1 MTFPSFHLRGRTAG
15 FRRLRRRGPTPTSIA
30 LACSLAICLVAASA
44 LPAPAAVTEQELQ
57 AARERRQ
64 RVQQQLDET
73 VAAYDAAQ
81 TKLARTQTAMDR
93 NREEL
98 QELEEFSEQVQER
111 LGRRAN
117 EVYRQGPASLFQF
130 LIGSENFSDF
140 GRRVKLLQE
149 ASDQDAGI
157 IQEAEIART
166 KLDRLQADMASQ
178 EAEEEQ
184 ILESMAQ
191 QTASLNANFSE
202 ARELEAQ
209 LAADKATAERRA
221 QQRREAAEQAAAEQ
235 AAEEQAAAEQRRRA
249 AQEAEEEA
257 QDEREEAGAAA
268 SPSPTAAAPSP
279 SPSPSPPSAS
289 VETDQGPSASGLYCP
304 VDGPVS
310 FTDTFG
316 APRSGGRSHQG
327 VDMFAAMGTPV
338 AAITDGT
345 ITRRSS
351 STLGGLYIYFKG
363 NNGTEYFYT
372 HLKGFADAPVGGQIE
387 GGTHIGYVG
396 NSGNARGTPPHVHF
410 EVAPAG
416 SGTINPTPTARRACG
431 K

>member
-1 MTFPSFHLRGRTAG
+1 
-15 FRRLRRRGPTPTSIA
+15 
-30 LACSLAICLVAASA
+30 
-44 LPAPAAVTEQELQ
+44 
-57 AARERRQ
+57 
-64 RVQQQLDET
+64 
-73 VAAYDAAQ
+73 
-81 TKLARTQTAMDR
+81 
-93 NREEL
+93 
-98 QELEEFSEQVQER
+98 
-111 LGRRAN
+111 
-117 EVYRQGPASLFQF
+117 
-130 LIGSENFSDF
+130 
-140 GRRVKLLQE
+140 
-149 ASDQDAGI
+149 
-157 IQEAEIART
+157 
-166 KLDRLQADMASQ
+166 
-178 EAEEEQ
+178 
-184 ILESMAQ
+184 
-191 QTASLNANFSE
+191 SLNSNFSE

-221 QQRREAAEQAAAEQ
+221 QQRRAAAEQAAAQQ
-235 AAEEQAAAEQRRRA
+235 AAEEEVAAEQRLRA

-257 QDEREEAGAAA
+257 QDEREEAGASA
-268 SPSPTAAAPSP
+268 SPSPTAPAPSP
-279 SPSPSPPSAS
+279 SPSPAP

-327 VDMFAAMGTPV
+327 VDMFAARGTPV

-363 NNGTEYFYT
+363 SNGTEYFYT
-372 HLKGFADAPVGGQIE
+372 HLQGFSDAPVGGQIK

-396 NSGNARGTPPHVHF
+396 NTGNARGTPPHVHF